1 MLWISIF
8 YMILWFSDGLFWWQF
23 RTLVCSRH
31 TNYYLL
37 TKKHVSSNLKKS
49 SSWMNG
55 DLKTDIL
62 AKLSS
67 KHLRKDINHLTV
79 IIIIKLKHSN
89 AILTFLW
96 QLPYRY
102 LFKLTNTSTEE
113 TSFSSNSDRKLEQM
127 FSLYDIGLK
136 LSIREA

>member
-37 TKKHVSSNLKKS
+37 TKKHVSSNLKKC

-96 QLPYRY
+96 QLHIGIC
-102 LFKLTNTSTEE
+102 
-113 TSFSSNSDRKLEQM
+113 SNSLILVQRKHYFPVILKRKLEQM